1 MSFYCVFCVK
11 LITLKCLALI
21 LLRIEW
27 SHFQLCPV
35 REIELEKDLIVMK
48 ILKNLLF
55 ILVLITGF
63 SLSSFAQKN
72 DDKKPP
78 KGDGPK
84 VSPTEKNPPK
94 NPPPS
99 NDDKGDKPKKPQTGL
114 AGEMSKIIL

>member
-1 MSFYCVFCVK
+1 M
-11 LITLKCLALI
+11 LKSLALI
-21 LLRIEW
+21 LLSKRW

-48 ILKNLLF
+48 MLKNLLF
-55 ILVLITGF
+55 ALILITGF
-63 SLSSFAQKN
+63 SLSSFAQKG

-99 NDDKGDKPKKPQTGL
+99 NDKGDKPKKPQTEL
-114 AGEMSKIIL
+114 VGEMIKIILN